1 MQPRQAGYLGHQPGL
16 PDARAARDQRKARAA
31 GGGGPPQILEQTQL
45 PRPADERCGGEFD
58 NIDDV
63 VSPAERNDFMAKY
76 KAAAGFAIEQLN
88 NAPPTIASGLRVS
101 SAVGA

>member
-1 MQPRQAGYLGHQPGL
+1 MKAFEPAISDDPLARQEAV
-16 PDARAARDQRKARAA
+16 AAA
-31 GGGGPPQILEQTQL
+31 GGGFGESAPGRPSIRPRKPTDADMGP
-45 PRPADERCGGEFD
+45 RNWGGGEFD

-63 VSPAERNDFMAKY
+63 VPRAERNDFMAKY